1 MSVRTQGNTAMAR
14 SEASRPIR
22 IAVEHGVVRA
32 DRSFLD
38 YGCGRGGDVEWL
50 AASGWRAR
58 GWDPV
63 HRPKTRLT
71 KADTVGL
78 TYVLNVIEDLRERR
92 QALARAWELTTSVL
106 VVSARLNDERDQ
118 AHTRPRSDGW
128 VSNRGTFQ
136 KFFDH
141 IELGGFIEGVTGVE
155 PVPAAPGV
163 YYVFRQTFEREAFV
177 SRRYALRA
185 PAPYQRKSDRDFMQH
200 RAMLEPL
207 IEFFARHGRVPRS
220 DELENGADIV
230 SAFGS
235 MARAFRVVEVV
246 TNREEWIALSG
257 RRRVDLLVYL
267 ALKMLDGPYRMSE
280 LAPTTQQDVRA
291 HFSSLKS
298 ATAKARQLLFGV
310 GSLRNIDLACRS
322 STVGKLTPTALYVH
336 VDAYE
341 FLPAILK
348 VYEGCARRLMGES
361 ESANLVKLFRSEKR
375 VSYLSYPEFDTV
387 AHPALAMSET
397 IDLESF
403 GYRRMR
409 YDKARNKPILHR
421 KELFIAKSDPRWQ
434 QFADFTSRETELGL
448 LERCEEVGFEA
459 QWNARLLGR
468 GYVIVD
474 HEVSSSAANY
484 LKS

>member
-14 SEASRPIR
+14 TEASRPIR
-22 IAVEHGVVRA
+22 IAVEHGVVRT

-50 AASGWRAR
+50 AAAGWRAR

-92 QALARAWELTTSVL
+92 HALARAWELTTSVL

-128 VSNRGTFQ
+128 ISNRGTFQ

-155 PVPAAPGV
+155 PVPAAPGI
-163 YYVFRQTFEREAFV
+163 YYVFRQVFEREAFV
-177 SRRYALRA
+177 SRRYAIRA
-185 PAPYQRKSDRDFMQH
+185 PAPYQRKSDRDFIQH
-200 RAMLEPL
+200 RAILEPL
-207 IEFFARHGRVPRS
+207 IEFFARHGRTPRIE
-220 DELENGADIV
+220 ELENGGELQD
-230 SAFGS
+230 AFGS
-235 MARAFRVVEVV
+235 IARAFRVVEVV
-246 TNREEWIALSG
+246 TNRDEWIALSG

-267 ALKMLDGPYRMSE
+267 ALKLLDGPYRMSD

-291 HFSSLKS
+291 HFSSLK
-298 ATAKARQLLFGV
+298 AAIAKARQLLFGV

-361 ESANLVKLFRSEKR
+361 ESANLIKLFRSEKR
-375 VSYLSYPEFDTV
+375 VSYLSYPDFDIV

-421 KELFIAKSDPRWQ
+421 KELFIARSDSRWQ
-434 QFADFTSRETELGL
+434 TFADLTKQEAELGL
-448 LERCEEVGFEA
+448 LDRCEEVGFEA
-459 QWNARLLGR
+459 QWNARLSEFGVSLVGNKLVSGR
-468 GYVIVD
+468 T
-474 HEVSSSAANY
+474 
-484 LKS
+484 